1 MKKLFICSLLLMI
14 IDQIAKLFVTTYYIN
29 ANIILIPHI
38 LLFRP
43 VQNTNLNWIAN
54 MLEYD
59 TPILFML
66 LMQAFALGLI
76 LVLHCYLSYLWRQS
90 SKLLNGMFV
99 FFMAGIACSFIDV
112 AFWGGSWDF
121 IRFFDWFTFDLKD
134 VYLNIGLV
142 FLLIYIVNYYQ
153 RIDCKMIA
161 EQRKQTSL
169 WIWIRK
175 GMPFSSTEEE
185 ELS

>member
-1 MKKLFICSLLLMI
+1 MKKYFMYSLSLII

-43 VQNTNLNWIAN
+43 VQNTNLNWIAS
-54 MLEYD
+54 MIKYD

-66 LMQAFALGLI
+66 LMQAFALAII
-76 LVLHCYLSYLWRQS
+76 LVLHRYLSYLWKQG
-90 SKLLNGMFV
+90 SKLLNGMLV
-99 FFMAGIACSFIDV
+99 FFVAGIACSFIDV
-112 AFWGGSWDF
+112 AFWGGSWDY

-134 VYLNIGLV
+134 VYLDIGFV
-142 FLLIYIVNYYQ
+142 FLLIYIVNYDQ
-153 RIDCKMIA
+153 RIYCKMIS
-161 EQRKQTSL
+161 EEKRQTSL

-175 GMPFSSTEEE
+175 GMPFSSNEEE